1 MTTKKFS
8 SALGNVD
15 ESYLDEATSY
25 TPKKKKNTFQKW
37 VSIAAC
43 LSLILTGGII
53 GSLFLSPD
61 GTDDGISSYFVIST
75 LAADGEAKELSVASS
90 CFNSGPAQG
99 NIFGVDMPIFNFDV
113 KPSSLKNN
121 EAIYDRFDISVSYN
135 GVTVGME
142 GKIDEHIMIGY
153 YFSTLDPNERG
164 YFVSGWFTEPTDVIV
179 HILDKDSREIVEAYT
194 IHVVYLEDRQEYEL
208 KITDL
213 NTKFADQKRAVDA
226 NNILMGYLFAKG
238 YVTDYPD
245 WFGGCYIE
253 DNKLCIKLVS
263 PSDEELN
270 KIYEILDSFKDVV
283 VYKTSEMSISDLQ
296 AYADQTADR
305 LLAQGY
311 EVTSWYVD
319 SVTGNIVIAVLEKD
333 FEAASEWVNSALN
346 DGSKP
351 KIVIEAGGYVEL
363 DSSQTIA
370 FRAEPFLQS
379 SALSWMYSLDVRIEG
394 ELIYLN
400 DILYDKITY
409 VEGFTLD
416 YGHLF
421 PAPAVDESI
430 TEAIDKINSQKGCY
444 MLETD
449 GNNKFGQKIAMYII
463 DDTYYFIR
471 FYDNGTVMRMHC
483 GTVK

>member
-8 SALGNVD
+8 NALGNVD
-15 ESYLDEATSY
+15 ESYLDEAISY
-25 TPKKKKNTFQKW
+25 TPKKKNKVLIKW

-53 GSLFLSPD
+53 GSLFRSSG

-75 LAADGEAKELSVASS
+75 LAADGETKELSVTSS
-90 CFNSGPAQG
+90 CFNSGSAKS
-99 NIFGVDMPIFNFDV
+99 NVFGVDMPTFNFDV

-121 EAIYDRFDISVSYN
+121 EPIYDRFDISVSYN
-135 GVTVGME
+135 GITVGME

-164 YFVSGWFTEPTDVIV
+164 YSIFGWFAEPTDVCV
-179 HILDKDSREIVEAYT
+179 RILDKESREIVEAYT
-194 IHVVYLEDRQEYEL
+194 IHVVYFEDRQEYEL
-208 KITDL
+208 TITDL

-253 DNKLCIKLVS
+253 NNKLYVKLTS

-270 KIYEILDSFKDVV
+270 KIYEILASFKDVV
-283 VYKTSEMSISDLQ
+283 VYKTAEMSMADLQ
-296 AYADQTADR
+296 AYADQTANN
-305 LLAQGY
+305 LILQGY

-333 FEAASEWVNSALN
+333 FEAAKEWIRGA
-346 DGSKP
+346 SKDSP
-351 KIVIEAGGYVEL
+351 KIVIEVGEYVEL
-363 DSSQTIA
+363 DSIETIE

-379 SALSWMYSLDVRIEG
+379 NALSWVYSLDVRIEG
-394 ELIYLN
+394 EVIYLN
-400 DILYDKITY
+400 DVLYDKIIY

-416 YGHLF
+416 YGPLF
-421 PAPAVDESI
+421 PVVYESI
-430 TEAIDKINSQKGCY
+430 TAEIDKINSQKGCY
-444 MLETD
+444 ILETD
-449 GNNKFGQKIAMYII
+449 GDSKAGKKIAMYII
-463 DDTYYFIR
+463 DDTYYFVR
-471 FYDNGTVMRMHC
+471 FFDDGSVMRIHS
-483 GTVK
+483 GKAQ